1 MMREPSDYLDN
12 ATGQW
17 GRIHRGHNLDT
28 TLVEADFR
36 DRFPGAEAVL
46 IEEVVMRLTRPTI
59 HCDVLGCD
67 ERGSE
72 YHRHWVGAINGEPFT
87 IVLPGSG

>member
-67 ERGSE
+67 ERGGE

>member
-1 MMREPSDYLDN
+1 MPQANGR
-12 ATGQW
+12 
-17 GRIHRGHNLDT
+17 GRIRRGHNLDN

-36 DRFPGAEAVL
+36 DRFSGAEAVL
-46 IEEVVMRLTRPTI
+46 IDEVVMRLTRPTI
-59 HCDVLGCD
+59 HCDVPGCD
-67 ERGSE
+67 ECGGE

>member
-1 MMREPSDYLDN
+1 MREPSDYLDN

-46 IEEVVMRLTRPTI
+46 IDEVVMRLTRPTI

-67 ERGSE
+67 ERGGE
-72 YHRHWVGAINGEPFT
+72 YHRHWVGTINGEPFT